1 MHNGHREC
9 HGSTE
14 AAAVNPFP
22 PVGQFVLCLP
32 TDIAQL
38 QCNYSLSIS
47 THFLGLN
54 GLSPCTCFQL
64 EDEAPPLDLIQLL
77 FGGRVILRVLLLFVV
92 LQENKKM

>member
-14 AAAVNPFP
+14 AAAAAVNPFP

-54 GLSPCTCFQL
+54 GLSPYTCLQL
-64 EDEAPPLDLIQLL
+64 EDEAPLLDLIQLL
-77 FGGRVILRVLLLFVV
+77 FGGHVIPTIIGQQHFT
-92 LQENKKM
+92 